1 MVDDMQDQK
10 MRTTG
15 DYWEMMRRQRWIILS
30 SIFICWAVVWCV
42 GWVLPSSYQSDAVV
56 LVKQQVVSPTLVEPT
71 LTVSL
76 ENQFENIRQQVMSR
90 ESLQSLIDVY
100 KLYPKSH
107 GVSALFAPSDPV
119 DQMASKDIQTK
130 LVEAQTH
137 GGNQESLAAFDISY
151 SAPSPQLAQEVTQ
164 RLAELFVQDDIENRQ
179 QSSEVTTEFLKA
191 QLEDAQADLNAKE
204 AAVKAFKA
212 QHVGEL
218 PDQLQGNLQILGGL
232 QTQLQ
237 ENEHALTEAREQRLY
252 LESIVQQYQS
262 AQSDLGGSDSA
273 VAPSTLDKELKD
285 LEMELA
291 QERSQYTDNYPDV
304 IALKDQIAKTKE
316 LKKQA
321 EQEAASQQHKPD
333 KGSDGLLTGSA
344 LDVQNGSPTP
354 MMQIE
359 SQLKSNQLEMQSLEN
374 SQKKIEAT
382 IGRYQGQLDS
392 APMVEQQLDEISRG
406 YLQASKN
413 YDTLYQKLED
423 SQLTSNLQQNQQGEQ
438 FTILGS
444 ASLPTKP
451 SAPNHLLISLGGLG
465 AGVVIG
471 LVLAGLIEFTD
482 VRVRKESDL
491 EGIVSARVLVGIPK
505 LSTELEN
512 RQRAMFRWVERGTVL
527 AMLVLVAAGNIYSF
541 LKG

>member
-30 SIFICWAVVWCV
+30 SIFICWVVVWCI

-56 LVKQQVVSPTLVEPT
+56 LVKQQIVSPTLVEPT

-90 ESLQSLIDVY
+90 ESLQNLIAVY

-107 GVSALFAPSDPV
+107 GISALFAPSDPV

-285 LEMELA
+285 LEMQLA

-321 EQEAASQQHKPD
+321 EQEAASQQHKAD

-374 SQKKIEAT
+374 SEKKIEAT

-527 AMLVLVAAGNIYSF
+527 AMLVLVVAGNIYSF

>member
-1 MVDDMQDQK
+1 MADDMQDQK

-30 SIFICWAVVWCV
+30 SIFICWVVVWCV

-90 ESLQSLIDVY
+90 ESLQNLIDVY

-137 GGNQESLAAFDISY
+137 GGNQESLAAFDIAY

-179 QSSEVTTEFLKA
+179 QSSQVTTEFLKA

-204 AAVKAFKA
+204 AAVKTFKA

-218 PDQLQGNLQILGGL
+218 PDQLQGNLQILSGL
-232 QTQLQ
+232 QAQLQ
-237 ENEHALTEAREQRLY
+237 ANERSLTEAREQRLY

-321 EQEAASQQHKPD
+321 EQEAASQQHKD
-333 KGSDGLLTGSA
+333 KGSDELPVGVA
-344 LDVQNGSPTP
+344 LDMQNGSPTP

-359 SQLKSNQLEMQSLEN
+359 SQLKSNQLEMQSLESN
-374 SQKKIEAT
+374 QKKIEAT

-392 APMVEQQLDEISRG
+392 APMVEQQLDEVSRG

-413 YDTLYQKLED
+413 YDTLYQKLQD

-465 AGVVIG
+465 AGIAIG

-505 LSTELEN
+505 LSTELES
-512 RQRAMFRWVERGTVL
+512 RRRAMFRWVERGAVL
-527 AMLVLVAAGNIYSF
+527 AILVLVVVGNIYSF

>member
-1 MVDDMQDQK
+1 
-10 MRTTG
+10 
-15 DYWEMMRRQRWIILS
+15 
-30 SIFICWAVVWCV
+30 
-42 GWVLPSSYQSDAVV
+42 
-56 LVKQQVVSPTLVEPT
+56 
-71 LTVSL
+71 
-76 ENQFENIRQQVMSR
+76 
-90 ESLQSLIDVY
+90 
-100 KLYPKSH
+100 
-107 GVSALFAPSDPV
+107 
-119 DQMASKDIQTK
+119 
-130 LVEAQTH
+130 
-137 GGNQESLAAFDISY
+137 
-151 SAPSPQLAQEVTQ
+151 
-164 RLAELFVQDDIENRQ
+164 
-179 QSSEVTTEFLKA
+179 
-191 QLEDAQADLNAKE
+191 
-204 AAVKAFKA
+204 
-212 QHVGEL
+212 
-218 PDQLQGNLQILGGL
+218 
-232 QTQLQ
+232 
-237 ENEHALTEAREQRLY
+237 
-252 LESIVQQYQS
+252 
-262 AQSDLGGSDSA
+262 
-273 VAPSTLDKELKD
+273 
-285 LEMELA
+285 
-291 QERSQYTDNYPDV
+291 
-304 IALKDQIAKTKE
+304 
-316 LKKQA
+316 
-321 EQEAASQQHKPD
+321 
-333 KGSDGLLTGSA
+333 
-344 LDVQNGSPTP
+344 

-465 AGVVIG
+465 AGVAIG

-512 RQRAMFRWVERGTVL
+512 RRRAMFRWVERGTVL
-527 AMLVLVAAGNIYSF
+527 AMLVLVVAGNVYSF